1 MEETTGGV
9 SWMNFQVVYADPQE
23 EIPSQLP
30 LVKAEH
36 LCVKQSIMVLN
47 SF

>member
-1 MEETTGGV
+1 
-9 SWMNFQVVYADPQE
+9 MNFQVVYADPQE
-23 EIPSQLP
+23 EVTSQMA
-30 LVKAEH
+30 LVEGEH